1 MEKARILYVSQQIYP
16 YIGETPQGIMER
28 FLPQGIQEKGKEIR
42 TFMPRYGT
50 INERRHQL
58 HEVIRLSGMN
68 IIINDVDHPLVIKVA
83 SIQQARMQVY
93 FIENEDYY
101 ERRGILKERDG
112 SYFKDNDE
120 RAIFFSRGVLET
132 IKKLSW
138 TPDII
143 HCNGWISCIT
153 VFYASTIYKD
163 NPLFS
168 NSKMVISLY
177 EDFGDDVLGDNLYNK
192 IKMRGIPEEVLE
204 PFKKAKSY
212 YDVMKIIIDYCAG
225 VTLGSTKVSEELI
238 EYAKSKGKPILEFHT
253 QDSYIDAYNDF
264 YDDIL
269 LGE

>member
-16 YIGETPQGIMER
+16 YISETPQGIMER

-68 IIINDVDHPLVIKVA
+68 IIIDDVDHPLVIKVA

-93 FIENEDYY
+93 FIENDDYY
-101 ERRGILKERDG
+101 NRRGILCDRDG
-112 SYFKDNDE
+112 KYFKDNDD

-138 TPDII
+138 SPDII
-143 HCNGWISCIT
+143 HCNGWISCVT
-153 VFYASTIYKD
+153 AFYASTIYKD
-163 NPLFS
+163 NPLFT

-177 EDFGDDVLGDNLYNK
+177 EDVGNEMLNGNLYNK
-192 IKMRGIPEEVLE
+192 IKMRGIPEEALE
-204 PFKKAKSY
+204 PFKGDNSY
-212 YDVMKIIIDYCAG
+212 YSLMKIAIDYSSG
-225 VTLGSTKVSEELI
+225 VTLGSTNVDQELI
-238 EYAKSKGKPILEFHT
+238 DYAKEKGKPVLEYHT

-264 YDDIL
+264 YDEIL
-269 LGE
+269 NS